1 VCENKYGQQDVL
13 FLNKYGVYDS
23 FLFNGVYKSTFAVTK
38 EKYEQPIFKQTDMA
52 EAWTYGVGITTPYLT
67 NSVETM
73 TVNTDWISE
82 NDVEVVEQMFYSTNI
97 LMLDGSEVLSARVM
111 DTAFERKTRV
121 NEKLI
126 LYTIQLEYNQP
137 KINKMVR

>member
-1 VCENKYGQQDVL
+1 
-13 FLNKYGVYDS
+13 
-23 FLFNGVYKSTFAVTK
+23 
-38 EKYEQPIFKQTDMA
+38 
-52 EAWTYGVGITTPYLT
+52 
-67 NSVETM
+67 M

-97 LMLDGSEVLSARVM
+97 LMLDGSAVLSARVM

-137 KINKMVR
+137 KINKIVR

>member
-1 VCENKYGQQDVL
+1 
-13 FLNKYGVYDS
+13 
-23 FLFNGVYKSTFAVTK
+23 
-38 EKYEQPIFKQTDMA
+38 
-52 EAWTYGVGITTPYLT
+52 
-67 NSVETM
+67 M

-97 LMLDGSEVLSARVM
+97 LMLDGSAVLSARVM

>member
-1 VCENKYGQQDVL
+1 
-13 FLNKYGVYDS
+13 
-23 FLFNGVYKSTFAVTK
+23 
-38 EKYEQPIFKQTDMA
+38 
-52 EAWTYGVGITTPYLT
+52 VGITTPYLT

-82 NDVEVVEQMFYSTNI
+82 NDVEVVEQMFYSTNL

>member
-1 VCENKYGQQDVL
+1 
-13 FLNKYGVYDS
+13 
-23 FLFNGVYKSTFAVTK
+23 
-38 EKYEQPIFKQTDMA
+38 
-52 EAWTYGVGITTPYLT
+52 
-67 NSVETM
+67 M

-97 LMLDGSEVLSARVM
+97 LMLDGSAVLSARVM
-111 DTAFERKTRV
+111 DTTFERKTRV

-137 KINKMVR
+137 KINKMAR

>member
-1 VCENKYGQQDVL
+1 
-13 FLNKYGVYDS
+13 
-23 FLFNGVYKSTFAVTK
+23 
-38 EKYEQPIFKQTDMA
+38 
-52 EAWTYGVGITTPYLT
+52 
-67 NSVETM
+67 
-73 TVNTDWISE
+73 
-82 NDVEVVEQMFYSTNI
+82 VVEQMFYSTNI
-97 LMLDGSEVLSARVM
+97 LMLDGSAVLSARVM

>member
-1 VCENKYGQQDVL
+1 
-13 FLNKYGVYDS
+13 
-23 FLFNGVYKSTFAVTK
+23 
-38 EKYEQPIFKQTDMA
+38 
-52 EAWTYGVGITTPYLT
+52 
-67 NSVETM
+67 M

-97 LMLDGSEVLSARVM
+97 LMLDGSAVLSARVM
-111 DTAFERKTRV
+111 DTTFERKTRV

>member
-1 VCENKYGQQDVL
+1 
-13 FLNKYGVYDS
+13 
-23 FLFNGVYKSTFAVTK
+23 
-38 EKYEQPIFKQTDMA
+38 
-52 EAWTYGVGITTPYLT
+52 
-67 NSVETM
+67 M

-137 KINKMVR
+137 KINKIVR

>member
-1 VCENKYGQQDVL
+1 
-13 FLNKYGVYDS
+13 
-23 FLFNGVYKSTFAVTK
+23 
-38 EKYEQPIFKQTDMA
+38 
-52 EAWTYGVGITTPYLT
+52 VGITTPYLT

>member
-1 VCENKYGQQDVL
+1 
-13 FLNKYGVYDS
+13 
-23 FLFNGVYKSTFAVTK
+23 
-38 EKYEQPIFKQTDMA
+38 
-52 EAWTYGVGITTPYLT
+52 
-67 NSVETM
+67 M

-82 NDVEVVEQMFYSTNI
+82 NDVEVVEQMFYSTNL
-97 LMLDGSEVLSARVM
+97 LMLDGSAVLSARVM

-137 KINKMVR
+137 KINKIVR

>member
-1 VCENKYGQQDVL
+1 
-13 FLNKYGVYDS
+13 
-23 FLFNGVYKSTFAVTK
+23 
-38 EKYEQPIFKQTDMA
+38 
-52 EAWTYGVGITTPYLT
+52 VGITTPYLT

-97 LMLDGSEVLSARVM
+97 LMLDGSAVLSARVM

>member
-1 VCENKYGQQDVL
+1 
-13 FLNKYGVYDS
+13 
-23 FLFNGVYKSTFAVTK
+23 
-38 EKYEQPIFKQTDMA
+38 MA
-52 EAWTYGVGITTPYLT
+52 QAWTYGVQITTPYLT

-97 LMLDGSEVLSARVM
+97 LVLDGTDVLSAKVM
-111 DTAFERKTRV
+111 DTNYERKTRV